1 MKKIKLLLVAI
12 MLYSSFAIAQTQTE
26 DKAKVIIMRETG
38 IGGSG
43 TSAKI
48 YMNGEEIYKLY
59 NNRYFEMDID
69 EGNYNF
75 SVSLGL
81 ASKKKGEELIKIKA
95 EKNNTYYMQVKIT
108 SGLVTRI
115 YLEEITKNTFE
126 NKVSGLKKSEKDN

>member
-1 MKKIKLLLVAI
+1 MKKIKLLFVAF
-12 MLYSSFAIAQTQTE
+12 MFFSSFVVAQNE

-38 IGGSG
+38 LGGSG

-48 YMNGEEIYKLY
+48 FMNGEEIFKLS

-95 EKNNTYYMQVKIT
+95 EKNNTYYLQVKIT
-108 SGLVTRI
+108 SGLLTRI

>member
-12 MLYSSFAIAQTQTE
+12 MLYSSFAIAQNE
-26 DKAKVIIMRETG
+26 DKAKVIFMRETG
-38 IGGSG
+38 FTGSG
-43 TSAKI
+43 IACTI
-48 YMNGEEIYKLY
+48 YMNGEDIFKLS

-75 SVSLGL
+75 SVSLGM

-95 EKNNTYYMQVKIT
+95 EKNNTYYFQVKIQSGVIT
-108 SGLVTRI
+108 SKV

-126 NKVSGLKKSEKDN
+126 NKVGGLKKSEKDN

>member
-12 MLYSSFAIAQTQTE
+12 MLYSSFAIAQNE

-38 IGGSG
+38 LGASGS
-43 TSAKI
+43 SAKI
-48 YMNGEEIYKLY
+48 YMNGEEIFKLS

-69 EGNYNF
+69 QGNYNF

-95 EKNNTYYMQVKIT
+95 EKNNTYYFQVKIT